1 MGNSTGK
8 VIGVIAL
15 MIALGVAGL
24 EVYQLITDSTGSIYI
39 ASHEGIVDLD
49 TGYTTLPTNI
59 TFDTKQDDLVLF
71 DFTCGIYLDIYTA
84 ITVITIRF
92 VLDGEMISSTA
103 IYQEGSQAV
112 DPQSILDSAGMR
124 YYNTTLAPG
133 THNVTVSAY
142 CDDPDGASHIRCMV
156 LSVSIYK

>member
-8 VIGVIAL
+8 VLGVIAL

-24 EVYQLITDSTGSIYI
+24 EVYQLLTDSTGSIHL
-39 ASHEGIVDLD
+39 ASYEDVVDLD

-71 DFTCGIYLDIYTA
+71 EFTCGVYLDIYTA

-92 VLDGEMISSTA
+92 VIDGVFLMNPA
-103 IYQEGSQAV
+103 VYLQGNQAV
-112 DPQSILDSAGMR
+112 DPQPILESVSLR
-124 YYNTTLAPG
+124 YYSSNMTAG
-133 THNVTVSAY
+133 THNVTINAY
-142 CDDPDGASHIRCMV
+142 CDDPAGSSFIRSMV